1 MPERAS
7 LMMVLGGLIPALELK
22 GLLAVLAFPDEGQGL
37 YNTLVGLLLA
47 DRRHLP
53 APGDKVFCGE

>member
-1 MPERAS
+1 
-7 LMMVLGGLIPALELK
+7 MMVLGSLIPALELK
-22 GLLAVLAFPDEGQGL
+22 GLLAVLAFPDEGKGL

-47 DRRHLP
+47 DSRHLP

>member
-22 GLLAVLAFPDEGQGL
+22 GLLAVLAFPDEGKGL

-47 DRRHLP
+47 DSRHLP
-53 APGDKVFCGE
+53 APDEKVFCGE

>member
-1 MPERAS
+1 
-7 LMMVLGGLIPALELK
+7 MMVLGGLIPALELK

-47 DRRHLP
+47 DNRHFLLL
-53 APGDKVFCGE
+53 ATRSFAVNRYFG

>member
-1 MPERAS
+1 
-7 LMMVLGGLIPALELK
+7 MMVLGGLIPALELK
-22 GLLAVLAFPDEGQGL
+22 GLLAVLAFPDEGKGL

-47 DRRHLP
+47 DNRHLP